1 MSHTDHISVMLRESL
16 QALAVGPGGRYVDGT
31 TGAGGHARAILDMSA
46 PGGQLLGLD
55 ADPES
60 LKVAGENLSGYEGS
74 FRLVN
79 ANFSRMEEVCREYD
93 FYPVHG
99 IILDLGLASMQL
111 TETGRGFSFQYDKPL
126 DMRFSPDQK
135 LTAAEIVNTWSET
148 EIADILY
155 RYGEERRSR
164 AIARRIVE
172 SRPLKTTTQLANL
185 VAKTIGR
192 SGDIHP
198 ATRTF
203 QALRIAVNDELA
215 RLEDTLEQAVRL
227 LGYSGRLVVISYHS
241 LEDRIVKQFF
251 QRESV
256 DCVCPVE
263 LPECRCGHTA
273 RLRVLNR
280 KVMTPTDEEV
290 RANPRA
296 RSARLRAA
304 ERILS
309 RPENEELPREDFFL
323 NKADYNVTDRHCL
336 EAGIP
341 TLCAPGATPLKG
353 RSAM

>member
-1 MSHTDHISVMLRESL
+1 
-16 QALAVGPGGRYVDGT
+16 
-31 TGAGGHARAILDMSA
+31 
-46 PGGQLLGLD
+46 
-55 ADPES
+55 
-60 LKVAGENLSGYEGS
+60 
-74 FRLVN
+74 
-79 ANFSRMEEVCREYD
+79 
-93 FYPVHG
+93 
-99 IILDLGLASMQL
+99 MQL
-111 TETGRGFSFQYDKPL
+111 AETGRGFSFQYDAPL

-148 EIADILY
+148 EIAGILY

-164 AIARRIVE
+164 VIARRIVE
-172 SRPLKTTTQLANL
+172 SRPLKTTTQLAKL
-185 VAKTIGR
+185 VAGAIGH
-192 SGDIHP
+192 SGSIHP

-215 RLEDTLEQAVRL
+215 RLEDTLDQSVRL
-227 LGYSGRLVVISYHS
+227 LGYSGRLVVIAYHS

-251 QRESV
+251 QREAT

-263 LPECRCGHTA
+263 LPECRCGHVA

-309 RPENEELPREDFFL
+309 RPENEELPRKDFFL

-341 TLCAPGATPLKG
+341 NPCTPGVTPLKG